1 MLSASSFNQMQG
13 HGPCGGAGLCG
24 LLGGGHDCLHA
35 SRLLGGLQSPSS
47 FHPQGTSIVVTLLF
61 ACLFIW
67 LAISVLSCCDHLPL
81 PFPCC
86 LLRSKI
92 LLPPSLPPLLKQ
104 VVAVPD
110 SGFLINY
117 DGPHRCQGYEYRMK
131 QLWEFMPSITWA
143 VPQECIDNLKED
155 AWKVGREEGKGRGD
169 PEGGG

>member
-1 MLSASSFNQMQG
+1 
-13 HGPCGGAGLCG
+13 
-24 LLGGGHDCLHA
+24 
-35 SRLLGGLQSPSS
+35 
-47 FHPQGTSIVVTLLF
+47 
-61 ACLFIW
+61 
-67 LAISVLSCCDHLPL
+67 
-81 PFPCC
+81 
-86 LLRSKI
+86 LRSKI

-155 AWKVGREEGKGRGD
+155 AWKVGREEGKGR
-169 PEGGG
+169 EGPGRGRVKKGVEFHA